1 MINFERHNHF
11 LTRNKLRKS
20 SMNKKTT
27 KKLTTQ
33 CIVFMLVFVAFFSG
47 ISGCKKLENFPDS
60 PIENNGE
67 TLLIMHRGGGFSGT
81 GRNTLEGAI
90 HGMTVADGIEID
102 LQMSQDNTPWVEH
115 ESRIDECGGKDKS
128 CFINLSDQE
137 IEERIGCGDFYT
149 VRLET
154 ILEEAS
160 KKFPNTIIVLDC
172 KAWSPCGLSEMNS
185 IRSMKKMGSEII
197 NLAKK
202 YNLEENIIIDSNV
215 KQLLRV
221 IERESSMK
229 IYFRSF
235 ASLDKA
241 ARNAFDVHADG
252 LSLDQNRYNLSKDD
266 IELINQKGLEVQL
279 WTINNEDQ
287 LNDALKL
294 KPQQVLT
301 EVIPE

>member
-1 MINFERHNHF
+1 
-11 LTRNKLRKS
+11 
-20 SMNKKTT
+20 MNNKTT
-27 KKLTTQ
+27 KQLTVQ
-33 CIVFMLVFVAFFSG
+33 GIVFTLVLVTFFSG
-47 ISGCKKLENFPDS
+47 ISACKKLENFPDS

-67 TLLIMHRGGGFSGT
+67 TLLIMHRGSGFSGT

-90 HGMTVADGIEID
+90 HGMTVANGIEID
-102 LQMSQDNTPWVEH
+102 IQMSQNNTPWVEH
-115 ESRIDECGGKDKS
+115 ESRIEECGGKDKS
-128 CFINLSDQE
+128 CFIKLSDPE

-149 VRLET
+149 VRLKT

-160 KKFPNTIIVLDC
+160 KNFPNTIIVLDC

-202 YNLEENIIIDSNV
+202 YNLEENIIVDSNV
-215 KQLLRV
+215 KPLLRV
-221 IERESSMK
+221 IERGSSIK
-229 IYFRSF
+229 IYYRSF

-252 LSLDQNRYNLSKDD
+252 LSLDQNRFNLSKDD

-279 WTINNEDQ
+279 WTINDEDQ
-287 LNDALKL
+287 LNNVLGL

>member
-1 MINFERHNHF
+1 
-11 LTRNKLRKS
+11 
-20 SMNKKTT
+20 MNNKTT
-27 KKLTTQ
+27 KQLTVQ
-33 CIVFMLVFVAFFSG
+33 GIVFTLVLVTFFSG
-47 ISGCKKLENFPDS
+47 ISACKKLENFPDS

-67 TLLIMHRGGGFSGT
+67 TLLIMHRGSGFSGT

-102 LQMSQDNTPWVEH
+102 IQMSQNNTPWVEH
-115 ESRIDECGGKDKS
+115 ESRIEQCGGKDKS
-128 CFINLSDQE
+128 CFIKLSDQE

-154 ILEEAS
+154 ILAEAS
-160 KKFPNTIIVLDC
+160 KNFQKTIIVLDC

-202 YNLEENIIIDSNV
+202 YNLEENIIVDSNV
-215 KQLLRV
+215 KPLLRV
-221 IERESSMK
+221 IERGSSIK
-229 IYFRSF
+229 IYYRSF

-252 LSLDQNRYNLSKDD
+252 LSLDQNRFNLSNDD

-279 WTINNEDQ
+279 WTINDEDQ
-287 LNDALKL
+287 LNNVLGL